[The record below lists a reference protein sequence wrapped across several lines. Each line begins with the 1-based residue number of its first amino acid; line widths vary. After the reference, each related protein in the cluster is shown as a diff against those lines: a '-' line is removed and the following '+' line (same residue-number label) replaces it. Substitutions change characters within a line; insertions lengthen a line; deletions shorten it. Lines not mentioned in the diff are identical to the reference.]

1 MQIPI
6 RFLFAGVF
14 TKHTFNASYPNNIK
28 ITPFSWTGNFIRVN
42 LESRSCYGVVGV
54 NPTVELN
61 VFDKYAVHVLITRDT
76 ESGESDINK
85 FGRNYKTKRIIT
97 PSVMQ
102 A

>member
-1 MQIPI
+1 M
-6 RFLFAGVF
+6 
-14 TKHTFNASYPNNIK
+14 
-28 ITPFSWTGNFIRVN
+28 
-42 LESRSCYGVVGV
+42 VGV